1 MIHNWT
7 SQFEGYPTETD
18 RGSVTNLAQRNIK
31 EAFGERFSGDHY
43 LDELV
48 GAECYHLLGKCTVVE
63 IVDETPSTNLVEGAV
78 QYYGGLYYDNGVT
91 MDGAS
96 AGDHATLINRDA
108 ADHPQY
114 IERDDPAG
122 FVEVTG
128 PISFGT
134 SDKLSGMQETYVGPD
149 TKEAISRGQHLGVSD
164 DGGSK
169 HLDDALVL
177 VNGDR
182 IGYGKLKIAS
192 TDYNFNIGAARVNC
206 NFGDFCFMPFVT
218 GCPSATITPLLSF
231 VDSDDYIG
239 RLRLGKVTGNNGVWT
254 FKCYYPD
261 T

>member
-1 MIHNWT
+1 MIHTWT

-31 EAFGERFSGDHY
+31 EAFWERFSEDHY
-43 LDELV
+43 LDPLV
-48 GAECYHLLGKCTVVE
+48 GAECYHLPGKSTVVE

-78 QYYGGLYYDNGVT
+78 QHYGGLYYDNGIT

-96 AGDHATLINRDA
+96 AGDHAALINRDA

-169 HLDDALVL
+169 HLDDSFKMGEGERL
-177 VNGDR
+177 
-182 IGYGKLKIAS
+182 GYEK
-192 TDYNFNIGAARVNC
+192 FNILDGTVSHDVNSAAYVEFAFADCCFLPMVTAGVAVHLGAVN
-206 NFGDFCFMPFVT
+206 T
-218 GCPSATITPLLSF
+218 
-231 VDSDDYIG
+231 DSDDYVG
-239 RLRLGKVTGNNGVWT
+239 RFSCEAVGAGGTLAFKYYYLG
-254 FKCYYPD
+254 D
-261 T
+261 